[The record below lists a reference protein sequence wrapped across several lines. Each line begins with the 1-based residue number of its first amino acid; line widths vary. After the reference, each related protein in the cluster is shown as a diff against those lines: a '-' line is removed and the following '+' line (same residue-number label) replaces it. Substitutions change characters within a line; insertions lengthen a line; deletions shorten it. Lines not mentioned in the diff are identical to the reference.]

1 MRHYTISWDSECSVC
16 KSHLYFHSTRNKPWC
31 YHPLWISHT
40 PQQDSLTHSFDCD
53 AIFVMSQSTRP
64 SSALI
69 CLWRDQWGQ
78 PRDQWGQP
86 RDQIMKC
93 GSLGGSLTVLALR
106 ATLALLVNRV
116 DAGWGGTV
124 CHEAPRDAVVLTRA
138 LLTLRG
144 LPNAQQDNRQST
156 NTSSPVQA
164 CVFASFCMRLT
175 EGPYNY
181 YRLLQPFMSILWSK

>member
-1 MRHYTISWDSECSVC
+1 
-16 KSHLYFHSTRNKPWC
+16 
-31 YHPLWISHT
+31 
-40 PQQDSLTHSFDCD
+40 
-53 AIFVMSQSTRP
+53 
-64 SSALI
+64 
-69 CLWRDQWGQ
+69 
-78 PRDQWGQP
+78 
-86 RDQIMKC
+86 MKC

-181 YRLLQPFMSILWSK
+181 YRTAAAIYEHFVK